1 MTKYEYNEPL
11 FNVVVTS
18 KEDILTASDPTQ
30 TPADVVPGNAPDDL
44 VNGGGGVPLG

>member
-18 KEDILTASDPTQ
+18 KEDILTGSAEIIHD
-30 TPADVVPGNAPDDL
+30 NAPDDL

>member
-18 KEDILTASDPTQ
+18 KEDILTGSTA
-30 TPADVVPGNAPDDL
+30 TPAEVVPGNAPDDL